1 MGSGSPAA
9 HPGRSLSPGKPLPLL
24 PAEVRGPRALG
35 RLCSPA
41 LKSPRGVRRSSPA
54 GSPLG
59 SAAPQPEGD
68 GGGVGGGVGGGL
80 GLLYF
85 PRHPA
90 LRRVTGTWQV
100 LAKQS
105 VNHPAE
111 TRTLPRDASSLSPA
125 GNPPSA
131 LAGGSRHRVPDLP
144 QTHPPFFF
152 FFKSSTFCRVPPPR
166 CRPPRPRRAAVAT
179 PRPRGPLGSQSP
191 AGETVAES
199 LVRGAPHRGIPMLT
213 HVGPGTG
220 DASPP
225 RVPGPAGNETETSF
239 PPPRNRHRSPERN
252 AGT

>member
-41 LKSPRGVRRSSPA
+41 LKSPRGVRRSSPV

-90 LRRVTGTWQV
+90 LRRVTAPGRCSLNNQSTTRRRPALCRGMRALCHPLEIHPRPSRAALGTGCRICHKRILLFFFFLNQA
-100 LAKQS
+100 LS
-105 VNHPAE
+105 VE
-111 TRTLPRDASSLSPA
+111 
-125 GNPPSA
+125 PPSA
-131 LAGGSRHRVPDLP
+131 MPSAPAQTGSRGHSETTRTTRVP
-144 QTHPPFFF
+144 
-152 FFKSSTFCRVPPPR
+152 
-166 CRPPRPRRAAVAT
+166 
-179 PRPRGPLGSQSP
+179 
-191 AGETVAES
+191 E
-199 LVRGAPHRGIPMLT
+199 
-213 HVGPGTG
+213 PGG
-220 DASPP
+220 RD
-225 RVPGPAGNETETSF
+225 GG
-239 PPPRNRHRSPERN
+239 
-252 AGT
+252 